1 MRSPTYLRVAVAAG
15 ALALVTACVKIPGEI
30 EAQFAPAQPYETNNF
45 RRRSDAP
52 SPLGF
57 VTENDLAPI
66 APATDAGAGDAG
78 AGDAGDPDAASAD
91 GGLQNAMRR
100 LGELSAT
107 STHGSAAGDGGAAAA
122 PTAADAAAPSPK
134 SDGGAP

>member
-15 ALALVTACVKIPGEI
+15 AVALVTACVKIPGEV

-66 APATDAGAGDAG
+66 PAAADAG
-78 AGDAGDPDAASAD
+78 AGDAGDPDAAGD

-107 STHGSAAGDGGAAAA
+107 SASTATQGVGASDASADAA
-122 PTAADAAAPSPK
+122 PATTTGDAAAPK
-134 SDGGAP
+134 TTDGGAP